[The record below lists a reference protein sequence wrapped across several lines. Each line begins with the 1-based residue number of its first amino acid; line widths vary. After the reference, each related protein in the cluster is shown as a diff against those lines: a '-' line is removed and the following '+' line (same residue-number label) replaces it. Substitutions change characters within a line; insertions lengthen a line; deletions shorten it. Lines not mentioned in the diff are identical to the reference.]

1 MSKIAFL
8 LSEAA
13 AKTDSALSGMKSSK
27 HTIRSA
33 EKDIQV
39 MVKTLVSHGI
49 PRRTAGRSS
58 NFSNF
63 SDPGLKGIMK
73 MEAGWIR
80 KYLARKESCLSEED
94 VDENEDLPR
103 RAITCEDEFPD
114 NIM

>member
-27 HTIRSA
+27 HTIKSA

-49 PRRTAGRSS
+49 PRRTA
-58 NFSNF
+58 NFSNC
-63 SDPGLKGIMK
+63 SDPRLKGIMK
-73 MEAGWIR
+73 MEAG
-80 KYLARKESCLSEED
+80 
-94 VDENEDLPR
+94 
-103 RAITCEDEFPD
+103 
-114 NIM
+114 